1 MEKERRAQEMSE
13 CKSGTG
19 IARCARWSTTA
30 FISYDDGKGKESP
43 RDVRVQESPRDV
55 RVQVRNRHRT
65 LCHRAEVE
73 AGKKEACHVS
83 SATSVGPV
91 VSWTGSEKSDSSQR
105 DQQ

>member
-1 MEKERRAQEMSE
+1 MMTKERRSQEMSK
-13 CKSGTG
+13 CKSGKG
-19 IARCARWSTTA
+19 ISRCARWSTTA
-30 FISYDDGKGKESP
+30 LISYDDGKGK
-43 RDVRVQESPRDV
+43 ESPRDV